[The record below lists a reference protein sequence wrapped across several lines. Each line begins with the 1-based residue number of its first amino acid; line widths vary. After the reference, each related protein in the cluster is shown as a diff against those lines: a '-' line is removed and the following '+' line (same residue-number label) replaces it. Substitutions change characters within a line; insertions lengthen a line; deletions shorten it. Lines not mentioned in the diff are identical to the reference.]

1 MFKYL
6 LHSSLANYDAAT
18 KKWTFDLD
26 RRISNPT
33 ALRLAKAAYSTPG
46 DTSPHP
52 MVVYLRSDALARM
65 IPQKHTLE
73 LRALNHENAANVIA
87 VLSETHTRGRYRILG
102 GRQFPIDPAA
112 SERQIDIFFT
122 DGDTLLDGAYGSG
135 GGTATGSDAEI
146 AALGELLLA
155 WFDFAPARTLDAAYG
170 EATDVGDEVANIYNR
185 SPGPATLVYVNQ
197 YGNPLQ
203 LAAVGSAKGITRDGS
218 WQSFADTSTPTGDLE
233 ETFCIHSLW
242 VTPSTSG
249 AHSYLFD
256 VMMLKIFT
264 WDGNTIGYKDDGGS
278 NAVLGFSLVPGRAYI
293 LTCERRDATQDYN
306 GNGNIEGYEFHFRLE
321 DLVTDVV
328 TTDTVVQGNDHPG
341 SEQVWRLGK
350 ASTHFFHVQGP
361 FIIHN
366 GNDAE
371 NMATCQSWLRNKFN
385 GTATAEESENGVAE
399 GASFFVELDVAVK

>member
-1 MFKYL
+1 MRYL
-6 LHSSLANYDAAT
+6 LHHTDATYDSTT
-18 KKWTFDLD
+18 KRWMYNID
-26 RRISNPT
+26 RRVSNPT
-33 ALRLAKAAYSTPG
+33 FLTVLTCTYPAAAAASYPS
-46 DTSPHP
+46 
-52 MVVYLRSDALARM
+52 VVYMRSDAIIAM
-65 IPQKHTLE
+65 CKTKHTVE
-73 LRALNHENAANVIA
+73 LKAVDHENNSNVVA
-87 VLSETHTRGRYRILG
+87 VLQETHTLGRYAMHRQVSFPVHGHTQTTRIDLY
-102 GRQFPIDPAA
+102 
-112 SERQIDIFFT
+112 FT
-122 DGDTLLDGAYGSG
+122 DGNTIMDGEVVGDSPASGLDADIVAIDTD
-135 GGTATGSDAEI
+135 
-146 AALGELLLA
+146 LLA

-203 LAAVGSAKGITRDGS
+203 LAAVGSARGITRDGS

-233 ETFCIHSLW
+233 NVFCVHSLFI
-242 VTPSTSG
+242 TPSTSG

-256 VMMLKIFT
+256 IMMLKIFT
-264 WDGNTIGYKDDGGS
+264 WTSNSIGYKDDAGS
-278 NAVLGFSLVPGRAYI
+278 NAVLNFSTIPGRAYI

-361 FIIHN
+361 FLIHN
-366 GNDAE
+366 GNNADD
-371 NMATCQSWLRNKFN
+371 MANCQAWLRNKFT
-385 GTATAEESENGVAE
+385 GAASEDAAVSGPATWFIEMN
-399 GASFFVELDVAVK
+399 VKARNR

>member
-1 MFKYL
+1 MQKFL
-6 LHSSLANYDAAT
+6 LHSSLANYDSVS
-18 KKWTFDLD
+18 KRWTFALEK
-26 RRISNPT
+26 RLSNPT
-33 ALRLAKAAYSTPG
+33 RIRLRKATYSTPG
-46 DTSPHP
+46 DVSPHP
-52 MVVYLRSDALARM
+52 QVVYLRSNALARM
-65 IPQKHTLE
+65 ITRKHTME
-73 LRALNHENAANVIA
+73 LRSVGHENASNVIA
-87 VLSETHTRGRYRILG
+87 TLTETHTRGRYRIVG
-102 GRQFPIDPAA
+102 GQTFPVNPNQ
-112 SERQIDIFFT
+112 SERNIDLYFT
-122 DGDTLLDGAYGSG
+122 DGDTVLDGAVGSG
-135 GGTATGSDAEI
+135 SGTATGSDAEI
-146 AALGELLLA
+146 VALDDLLLA

-278 NAVLGFSLVPGRAYI
+278 NAVLNFSTVPGRAYI

-385 GTATAEESENGVAE
+385 GTAVAEESENGIEEA
-399 GASFFVELDVAVK
+399 ASFFVELDIATS